1 MAEQTTINDPAGG
14 QKAWWFATTGNE
26 IGLLKA
32 AESRLRAGVSQGGE
46 RRDFT
51 WSWNAGGA
59 YIASI
64 VTTADVGTTGQVQ
77 KRVTQVVSD
86 WGNVTQAQTFDY
98 GNLNT
103 PVRTYAMTYLEN
115 ANYTSR
121 YIRNRPLSASVNG
134 TVVVTHSYDTES
146 PIDRGGL
153 TYHDSSYGTSYIYRG
168 NATVTAGPP
177 AGQVTTIY
185 EITGVAAQSYDAL
198 WRGVSTTPSASTNYS
213 LPGTLT
219 VEGNTSLTTTI
230 GYNSAF
236 QVTSVSGANSNDT
249 ATTEYDTAGRPSAST
264 TADGY
269 DPVPAN
275 RHSTTYA
282 YTATTQTA
290 TLGTR
295 WKRTT
300 IDGFGRVSKVEAG
313 HETTTESVVETEYA
327 PCGCSPLGKV
337 KRVSQPHAP
346 GAAAKWTVYTY
357 DGLGRTLTVTA
368 ADGSVT
374 TYAYA
379 GASVTVVDAA
389 GKWKRSYTDAL
400 GNLVRVEEPNPAGG
414 ANYQTTY
421 TYTTLNQLS
430 VVTMPRPVG
439 SNTVTQTRTF
449 TYSGSQVESATN
461 PENGMVQ
468 YTYND
473 ARQVVRRVDAKGQ
486 ETTYEYDAA
495 GRLTTVRHYPVQW
508 QEDTGQRVSYT
519 YDTQSLVPGYTDN
532 GTGRKMQVNQGS
544 GYWFDIDVGYTY
556 DNEGRVTALAHPDGS
571 NYSYTFDAMGRLSG
585 MSGAGTANATYGV
598 AGQLTGLSYLGVTET
613 RVYNDVL
620 QMTRL
625 TAASGGSNVVDMEY
639 VYAAGRNNGRITQ
652 AWDHVSGEQV
662 NYTYDSLNRLATAVT
677 ADNTNVA
684 QWGLQFSYDGFG
696 NLNGQT
702 VVKGSAP
709 TGAVAV
715 EAATN
720 RVIGETYDANG
731 NPVGVWQGVAARVF
745 DVENRM
751 VFDNDNGIRY
761 GYDDQGKRVLRGS
774 EVYVWGVDGKRLATY
789 QQGAFNQDCQCVF
802 YGWVASNVYF
812 GGKLVKTAGTVVV
825 TDRLGSVRWKG
836 NGETYHYHPY
846 GQQYA
851 GDSTASKL
859 DGKEKFGT
867 YFRDADGKDY
877 ADQRYFSQG
886 AGRFLTPDPG
896 DAGDLNDPQSLNLYS
911 YVGNDPINFNDPE
924 GTTVNIPL
932 GDGGSPTSCL
942 NYKLEPWMHSH
953 GFSVDDNFGDF
964 GNTAVGTLG
973 ITLYYESTGG
983 STQLYQQMAQVMANR
998 YWLANSNSKLAGQLG
1013 LPVWGS
1019 SQRTKDSRV
1028 NYIVTH
1034 TSQDW
1039 DSKGNLSASKQRDL
1053 TNLLDYEVV
1062 GKANAVGAAACDHF
1076 ISALNVA
1083 YDAMR
1088 TIFANQGAHYSGT
1101 YLDTYWFFQG
1111 RNDPVNHN
1119 YWNTTTYG
1127 YQGWNF
1133 ERYISPKVPKK

>member
-1 MAEQTTINDPAGG
+1 MSA
-14 QKAWWFATTGNE
+14 
-26 IGLLKA
+26 
-32 AESRLRAGVSQGGE
+32 GGE

-51 WSWNAGGA
+51 WSWSAGGA

-64 VTTADVGTTGQVQ
+64 VTTADMGTTAQVQ
-77 KRVTQVVSD
+77 KRVTQTVND

-98 GNLNT
+98 GNLTT
-103 PVRTYAMTYLEN
+103 PVRTYAMTYLEG

-177 AGQVTTIY
+177 TGQVTTLY
-185 EITGVAAQSYDAL
+185 EITGAPSRSYDAL

-249 ATTEYDTAGRPSAST
+249 ATTEYDTAGRPSVST

-313 HETTTESVVETEYA
+313 HETTTESVVETEYT

-421 TYTTLNQLS
+421 TYTTLNQLWT
-430 VVTMPRPVG
+430 VTMPRPVG

-449 TYSGSQVESATN
+449 TYTGAQVASATN
-461 PENGMVQ
+461 PENGTVQ
-468 YTYND
+468 YLYN
-473 ARQVVRRVDAKGQ
+473 AAQQVTQRVDAKGQ
-486 ETTYEYDAA
+486 MTTYEYDTAA
-495 GRLTTVRHYPVQW
+495 RLVTVRHYPVQW
-508 QEDTGQRVSYT
+508 QEDQAQRVSYT
-519 YDTQSLVPGYTDN
+519 YDTQSLVPGYTEN
-532 GTGRKMQVNQGS
+532 GTGRVAAVEFVAGGASGKAMRYVYKYNAAGRVTGRKMQVDRGS
-544 GYWFDIDVGYTY
+544 GYWYDIDVGYTW

-571 NYSYTFDAMGRLSG
+571 NYSYTFDAMGRLNG
-585 MSGAGTANATYGV
+585 MSGAGTASATYGV

-625 TAASGGSNVVDMEY
+625 TAVSGGSNVVDMEY

-652 AWDHVSGEQV
+652 AWDHVNGEQV

-696 NLNGQT
+696 NANGQT
-702 VVKGSAP
+702 VIKGSAP
-709 TGAVAV
+709 AGTWGV

-731 NPVGVWQGVAARVF
+731 NPVGARPIGVGGGPQRVF

-751 VFDNDNGIRY
+751 VADVANGIAY
-761 GYDDQGKRVLRGS
+761 GYDDQGKRVWRATS
-774 EVYVWGVDGKRLATY
+774 TAAEVYVWGVDGKRLATY

-851 GDSTASKL
+851 GDSTASKV

-886 AGRFLTPDPG
+886 AGRFWTPDPYQASGGPADPGSWNRYAYTRG
-896 DAGDLNDPQSLNLYS
+896 DPVNLRDRRGLEDEDS
-911 YVGNDPINFNDPE
+911 EDGDPE
-924 GTTVNIPL
+924 DSGDDPEPPPQGSPGGTRGSSPAEVWSNLSVPTRLRLAKETLALLIPARLTEDCMNLLGQLSKTEGADDINGKPAPPITKDLLVKTLNEMTFYNLDDEWIPTLVSDLYQFTEPELYASAQTKYGNLTVREDLKKGFAAQLFSNRVYYTNI
-932 GDGGSPTSCL
+932 DGGSALMYVSSIFEEAL
-942 NYKLEPWMHSH
+942 HNIGYSEAR
-953 GFSVDDNFGDF
+953 VN
-964 GNTAVGTLG
+964 ALG
-973 ITLYYESTGG
+973 K
-983 STQLYQQMAQVMANR
+983 
-998 YWLANSNSKLAGQLG
+998 SKL
-1013 LPVWGS
+1013 
-1019 SQRTKDSRV
+1019 D
-1028 NYIVTH
+1028 
-1034 TSQDW
+1034 
-1039 DSKGNLSASKQRDL
+1039 
-1053 TNLLDYEVV
+1053 
-1062 GKANAVGAAACDHF
+1062 
-1076 ISALNVA
+1076 
-1083 YDAMR
+1083 
-1088 TIFANQGAHYSGT
+1088 
-1101 YLDTYWFFQG
+1101 DTCIG
-1111 RNDPVNHN
+1111 PL
-1119 YWNTTTYG
+1119 
-1127 YQGWNF
+1127 
-1133 ERYISPKVPKK
+1133 KVQ

>member
-1 MAEQTTINDPAGG
+1 M
-14 QKAWWFATTGNE
+14 
-26 IGLLKA
+26 
-32 AESRLRAGVSQGGE
+32 
-46 RRDFT
+46 
-51 WSWNAGGA
+51 
-59 YIASI
+59 
-64 VTTADVGTTGQVQ
+64 
-77 KRVTQVVSD
+77 
-86 WGNVTQAQTFDY
+86 
-98 GNLNT
+98 
-103 PVRTYAMTYLEN
+103 
-115 ANYTSR
+115 
-121 YIRNRPLSASVNG
+121 
-134 TVVVTHSYDTES
+134 
-146 PIDRGGL
+146 
-153 TYHDSSYGTSYIYRG
+153 
-168 NATVTAGPP
+168 
-177 AGQVTTIY
+177 
-185 EITGVAAQSYDAL
+185 
-198 WRGVSTTPSASTNYS
+198 
-213 LPGTLT
+213 
-219 VEGNTSLTTTI
+219 EGNTSLTTTI

-249 ATTEYDTAGRPSAST
+249 ATTEYDTAGRPSSST

-368 ADGSVT
+368 PDGSVT

-430 VVTMPRPVG
+430 VVTMPRSVG

-449 TYSGSQVESATN
+449 TYTGAQVESATN

-486 ETTYEYDAA
+486 VTTYEYDTA

-519 YDTQSLVPGYTDN
+519 YDTQSLVPGYTEN
-532 GTGRKMQVNQGS
+532 GTGRVAAVEFMAGGISGKAMRYVYKYNAAGRVTGRKMQVDRGS
-544 GYWFDIDVGYTY
+544 GYWYDIDVGYTW

-585 MSGAGTANATYGV
+585 MSGGGTASATYGV

-613 RVYNDVL
+613 RAYNDVL

-696 NLNGQT
+696 NLNGNT
-702 VVKGSAP
+702 VIKGSAP

-761 GYDDQGKRVLRGS
+761 GYDDKGKRVLRGS

-789 QQGAFNQDCQCVF
+789 QQGAFNQDCQCVS

-846 GQQYA
+846 GQQYP
-851 GDSTASKL
+851 GDNTASKV

-877 ADQRYFSQG
+877 ADQRYLSQG

-896 DAGDLNDPQSLNLYS
+896 PYDLRNPGSWNRYS
-911 YVGNDPINFNDPE
+911 YAQGDPINLSDPE
-924 GTTVNIPL
+924 GRLPRCV
-932 GDGGSPTSCL
+932 DGGWYTGVDASSPCGSGQVEVDLPVLPGPGGGKTSL
-942 NYKLEPWMHSH
+942 SAIDRVDATGYWLVSQ
-953 GFSVDDNFGDF
+953 GLIQAYTGSDDGSSFSYSLSGDMVESLMDA
-964 GNTAVGTLG
+964 GVLVLGPGGSASVGGVSVTLGGTIGTIGSTVTGLSATAVVLTVAGVAAAGAIAYL
-973 ITLYYESTGG
+973 LYREGQRWRSEAASLRTAESEYEDMCGHKFPDDKKS
-983 STQLYQQMAQVMANR
+983 QRHAAIQAAKN
-998 YWLANSNSKLAGQLG
+998 NSDGRMVSQDELLQIMLKLA
-1013 LPVWGS
+1013 PCEDD
-1019 SQRTKDSRV
+1019 K
-1028 NYIVTH
+1028 
-1034 TSQDW
+1034 
-1039 DSKGNLSASKQRDL
+1039 
-1053 TNLLDYEVV
+1053 
-1062 GKANAVGAAACDHF
+1062 
-1076 ISALNVA
+1076 
-1083 YDAMR
+1083 
-1088 TIFANQGAHYSGT
+1088 
-1101 YLDTYWFFQG
+1101 
-1111 RNDPVNHN
+1111 
-1119 YWNTTTYG
+1119 
-1127 YQGWNF
+1127 
-1133 ERYISPKVPKK
+1133 